1 MSPRRRYH
9 RERDVKLT
17 RPQRQIL
24 AEVEASILFE
34 RFRENIL
41 ALMPWVSERLILE
54 MYEQAL
60 KEPSRP

>member
-1 MSPRRRYH
+1 MKFTRQQ
-9 RERDVKLT
+9 RET
-17 RPQRQIL
+17 L
-24 AEVEASILFE
+24 AEVEASILFD

-60 KEPSRP
+60 KEPVT